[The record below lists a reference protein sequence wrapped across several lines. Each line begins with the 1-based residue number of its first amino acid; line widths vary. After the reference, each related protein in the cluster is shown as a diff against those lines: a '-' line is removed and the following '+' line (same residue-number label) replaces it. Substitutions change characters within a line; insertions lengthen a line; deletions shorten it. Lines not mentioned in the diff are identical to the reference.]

1 MPLSAKPA
9 MTLKAGSSD
18 APRVV
23 KLIEAQSLDAFC
35 YQAATPQ
42 HGREFSQ
49 WTHILV
55 PQ

>member
-9 MTLKAGSSD
+9 MTLKAGSSGVL
-18 APRVV
+18 RVV
-23 KLIEAQSLDAFC
+23 KVIEARSLDAFC

-49 WTHILV
+49 WIHILV